1 MDAHKIIVEYNEK
14 YNFNKVTCE
23 QGHYMTTWVEGDDI
37 KTFTASTIM
46 YCPITFDLSKYHC
59 ITNEEYETLSKLHRE
74 AIAKEM
80 EEQRNRIPNT
90 GTTNI
95 SGTTIE

>member
-46 YCPITFDLSKYHC
+46 YCPITFDLSKYRC
-59 ITNEEYETLSKLHRE
+59 ITNEEYENLSKLHRE
-74 AIAKEM
+74 AIEKEM
-80 EEQRNRIPNT
+80 EEHRMRVDS
-90 GTTNI
+90 GTTNG
-95 SGTTIE
+95 SETTIE